1 MELTILLQL
10 DALSGR
16 EKTVHEVAL
25 QFVHLTDTSA
35 KEFRRIF
42 RAKAQMSSRRSL
54 N

>member
-25 QFVHLTDTSA
+25 QFRASDGYQRERVQTDLP
-35 KEFRRIF
+35 R
-42 RAKAQMSSRRSL
+42 
-54 N
+54 